1 MTKPKIIGWEFDYAS
16 AWDRPQMPEI
26 SIDHDGEMSIPVPM
40 VDHTGYAY
48 EGRQV
53 IEPEQQNAFM
63 RFHGWQPKYAPR
75 PFRATPTHDGYR
87 LNGWKL
93 YCRNCKT
100 ATMST
105 VRLPHD
111 LAVTHE
117 CLYDPAQVEQS

>member
-1 MTKPKIIGWEFDYAS
+1 MTKPRIIGYADEWEGPVGGTLGGTDMSTARFVRT
-16 AWDRPQMPEI
+16 RPI
-26 SIDHDGEMSIPVPM
+26 
-40 VDHTGYAY
+40 
-48 EGRQV
+48 
-53 IEPEQQNAFM
+53 
-63 RFHGWQPKYAPR
+63 YAPR

-117 CLYDPAQVEQS
+117 CLYDPAQVE